1 MRNLDIKERY
11 IFSESLWFTNS
22 YWPSHQIDHG
32 RKSTDSTG
40 SPFDSSIV
48 EHGESIPYAEAIKA
62 IEKLQEFTNPWD
74 KLNCINES
82 FNRIKTTV
90 VDHYK
95 GKFEIETMDDI
106 LPIFIYVISQSQVS
120 HIVSEIQFLMDF
132 LKILDEGYE
141 LEQWMLSTIEGAVLY
156 ISKDWDL
163 SNPKKEIEVEK
174 ALS

>member
-1 MRNLDIKERY
+1 MYTYKFEAQDNTFLEWSYNIKILKQEDVMRNLDIKERF

-22 YWPSHQIDHG
+22 YWPSHSVEHG

-62 IEKLQEFTNPWD
+62 IEKIQEFTNPRD

-106 LPIFIYVISQSQVS
+106 LPIFIYVIS
-120 HIVSEIQFLMDF
+120 
-132 LKILDEGYE
+132 
-141 LEQWMLSTIEGAVLY
+141 
-156 ISKDWDL
+156 
-163 SNPKKEIEVEK
+163 
-174 ALS
+174 

>member
-1 MRNLDIKERY
+1 
-11 IFSESLWFTNS
+11 
-22 YWPSHQIDHG
+22 
-32 RKSTDSTG
+32 
-40 SPFDSSIV
+40 
-48 EHGESIPYAEAIKA
+48 
-62 IEKLQEFTNPWD
+62 
-74 KLNCINES
+74 
-82 FNRIKTTV
+82 
-90 VDHYK
+90 
-95 GKFEIETMDDI
+95 MDDI

-163 SNPKKEIEVEK
+163 SNPKKEIKVEK